1 MAKEIK
7 ETETTSLSGPLPS
20 GKEETPLN
28 QEDNGKTFSDYWH
41 MIIKHWLGVLAIIA
55 VFVIGGVVY
64 AKAIKKPKW
73 QAEGQALVY
82 ISSDGTG
89 TDSLTQA
96 QTISNSKTL
105 LISTVSFMNSTPV
118 YQAVL
123 QDVVDSKETYTDGYT
138 LSDLDKI
145 KKLVSSSPENYTS
158 VEQSLVIDVYAN
170 TSTKEF
176 SVFLVNS
183 VLTHATDIAQTDPT
197 LSKVFKDVIKV
208 FSTPNVTDCVDSS
221 TKTSTI
227 LLAAGLI
234 GLVLG
239 IAYAI
244 IRELN
249 NIYVTSKK
257 ELEQM
262 TGYKVIGLIPDY
274 SKGKEGK

>member
-1 MAKEIK
+1 MANEKKEK
-7 ETETTSLSGPLPS
+7 EGMPLETETTIAKENPLP
-20 GKEETPLN
+20 N
-28 QEDNGKTFSDYWH
+28 QEDNGRTFADYWH
-41 MIIKHWLGVLAIIA
+41 MIIKHWIGVLLIIF
-55 VFVIGGVVY
+55 VFVIGGFVY

-82 ISSDGTG
+82 ISDDTTG
-89 TDSLTQA
+89 TNSLTQA
-96 QTISNSKTL
+96 QIISNSKTL

-123 QDVVDSKETYTDGYT
+123 QDVVDSKETYTTGYT

-158 VEQSLVIDVYAN
+158 VEQSLVIDVFAN
-170 TSTKEF
+170 TPTKEF

-183 VLTHATDIAQTDPT
+183 VLTHATDIAQNDPT

-221 TKTSTI
+221 TKTLTI
-227 LLAAGLI
+227 LLASGLI
-234 GLVLG
+234 GLVLA

-249 NIYVTSKK
+249 NVYVTSKK
-257 ELEQM
+257 ELELL

-274 SKGKEGK
+274 SKSKEGK